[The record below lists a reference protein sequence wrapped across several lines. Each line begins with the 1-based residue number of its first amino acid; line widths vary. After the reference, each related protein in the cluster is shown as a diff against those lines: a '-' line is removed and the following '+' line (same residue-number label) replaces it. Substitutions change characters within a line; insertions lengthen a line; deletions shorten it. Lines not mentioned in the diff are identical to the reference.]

1 MNPNYI
7 ILLSITLSVS
17 SCKEQWDPDQQFSR
31 QAEHIKL
38 KQEHYQAEL
47 ESSAK
52 NRLNSLESNLLLQVK
67 TGLPNSQFNNLVGF
81 KYLVLAQNKELG
93 QNWERRL
100 YKWEDIVES
109 KWGASSLEF
118 KFCKKNRDFFVVT
131 TNDINVVNI
140 EYL

>member
-1 MNPNYI
+1 MNKNYI
-7 ILLSITLSVS
+7 FLLSITLLVS
-17 SCKEQWDPDQQFSR
+17 SCKEQWDPNVQFSR

-38 KQEHYQAEL
+38 QQENYEAEL

-52 NRLNSLESNLLLQVK
+52 DRLKSLEGNLLLQVK
-67 TGLPNSQFNNLVGF
+67 SGISNSQLTNLVGF
-81 KYLVLAQNKELG
+81 KYIVLAQNKELG

-109 KWGASSLEF
+109 KWGTSSLEF
-118 KFCKKNRDFFVVT
+118 KFCKKNIDFFVVT
-131 TNDINVVNI
+131 KNDINVVNI

>member
-1 MNPNYI
+1 MNQNYI
-7 ILLSITLSVS
+7 FLLSITLLVS
-17 SCKEQWDPDQQFSR
+17 SCKEQWNPDQQFSR

-38 KQEHYQAEL
+38 KQENYEAEL

-52 NRLNSLESNLLLQVK
+52 DRLKALESNLLLQVK
-67 TGLPNSQFNNLVGF
+67 TGLPNNQFNHLVGF
-81 KYLVLAQNKELG
+81 KYFVLAQNRDLG

-109 KWGASSLEF
+109 KWGSSSLEF
-118 KFCKKNRDFFVVT
+118 KFCTKNRDFFVVT
-131 TNDINVVNI
+131 INDRNVVNI

>member
-1 MNPNYI
+1 MNPSYI
-7 ILLSITLSVS
+7 FLLTSVLLIT
-17 SCKEQWDPDQQFSR
+17 SCKEQWDPNQQFNR
-31 QAEHIKL
+31 QAESIKL
-38 KQEHYQAEL
+38 KQENYKLEL

-52 NRLNSLESNLLLQVK
+52 RRLNDFESNLLLQVK
-67 TGLPNSQFNNLVGF
+67 TGLSNSQFNNLVGF

-109 KWGASSLEF
+109 KWGVSSLEF
-118 KFCKKNRDFFVVT
+118 KFCKKKRDFFVVT
-131 TNDINVVNI
+131 TNDFIVVNV

>member
-38 KQEHYQAEL
+38 KQVHYQEEL

-52 NRLNSLESNLLLQVK
+52 DRLNSLESNLLLQVK
-67 TGLPNSQFNNLVGF
+67 SGISNSQLTNLVGF
-81 KYLVLAQNKELG
+81 KYIVLAQNKELG

-109 KWGASSLEF
+109 KWGTSSLEF
-118 KFCKKNRDFFVVT
+118 KFCKKNVDFFVVT
-131 TNDINVVNI
+131 KNDINVVNI

>member
-1 MNPNYI
+1 M
-7 ILLSITLSVS
+7 
-17 SCKEQWDPDQQFSR
+17 
-31 QAEHIKL
+31 
-38 KQEHYQAEL
+38 
-47 ESSAK
+47 
-52 NRLNSLESNLLLQVK
+52 
-67 TGLPNSQFNNLVGF
+67 GF

-109 KWGASSLEF
+109 KWGANSLEF
-118 KFCKKNRDFFVVT
+118 KFCKKNKDFFVVT